1 MATHPTGSAA
11 QTAHDLTDKAK
22 DTASGLVDQAKDKA
36 GGVIDQAMTAAT
48 DRAEAGKEQ
57 ATGVLADVAEALHA
71 TSDTLHDNDQDAFA
85 KYADVAARQVEAFT
99 EAVRGRSVGDL
110 LDEAER
116 FARREPSLFLGGA
129 FLLGIF
135 GARFLKAADGI
146 GSGPGGSA
154 RGFLSSMTL
163 PSGSGRPSG
172 EHVANVNRPPATPY
186 GVDEV
191 GGFPA
196 GSGARAGGL
205 TGGNL
210 PANNTAA
217 AGTGSIITSIGTP
230 GMGAEAPVRS
240 GVGAGPLSGEIAG
253 TGMTG
258 RHGSGADG
266 ERLGGERL

>member
-1 MATHPTGSAA
+1 MATQPTGSAA
-11 QTAHDLTDKAK
+11 QTAHDLTDRAR
-22 DTASGLVDQAKDKA
+22 DATSDLAGQAKDKA
-36 GGVIDQAMTAAT
+36 GDVLDQAMTAAT
-48 DRAEAGKEQ
+48 DHAEAGKEQ

-71 TSDTLHDNDQDAFA
+71 TSDTLRDNDQDAFA

-116 FARREPSLFLGGA
+116 FARREPGLFLGGA

-135 GARFLKAADGI
+135 GARFLKASGGMGGTGDG
-146 GSGPGGSA
+146 SP

-163 PSGSGRPSG
+163 PGGSGRPSG

-191 GGFPA
+191 GGFAA
-196 GSGARAGGL
+196 GASARAGGL

-210 PANNTAA
+210 PANSPA
-217 AGTGSIITSIGTP
+217 AGGFGSMGTAVGTP
-230 GMGAEAPVRS
+230 GSGADAAIRS
-240 GVGAGPLSGEIAG
+240 GVGAGPLSGERSSMG
-253 TGMTG
+253 TDGA
-258 RHGSGADG
+258 RLDGS
-266 ERLGGERL
+266 RF